1 MPLSSGEAK
10 KLFSEKIILMF
21 KDIYCDW
28 MALEILQSIVTKMF
42 LSQPMQQNTESNL
55 NRYRMP
61 IYNISKLDNFTLYF
75 ICFSLKWYLS
85 D

>member
-21 KDIYCDW
+21 KDIYCDL

-42 LSQPMQQNTESNL
+42 LSQPMQQNSESN
-55 NRYRMP
+55 
-61 IYNISKLDNFTLYF
+61 
-75 ICFSLKWYLS
+75 
-85 D
+85 